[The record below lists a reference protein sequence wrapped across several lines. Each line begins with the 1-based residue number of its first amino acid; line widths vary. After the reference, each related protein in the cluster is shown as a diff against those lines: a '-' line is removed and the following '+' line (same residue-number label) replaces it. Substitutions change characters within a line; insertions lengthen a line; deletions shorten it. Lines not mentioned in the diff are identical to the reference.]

1 MYYYNYGF
9 IGIHIT
15 DDLEL
20 TLEERFKRT
29 SQEVDCLKE
38 QLGTLV
44 SQLVSFKDLIIPFL
58 VLTTA
63 DRQDYARRSR
73 ASEQLMKEHA
83 RIAQETVADER
94 QSKKELTFDLTRQYK
109 TLQLQAEMRIQALEA
124 QIKLLGEE
132 LG

>member
-1 MYYYNYGF
+1 M
-9 IGIHIT
+9 
-15 DDLEL
+15 
-20 TLEERFKRT
+20 
-29 SQEVDCLKE
+29 
-38 QLGTLV
+38 
-44 SQLVSFKDLIIPFL
+44 
-58 VLTTA
+58 TA

-109 TLQLQAEMRIQALEA
+109 TLQLQAEMRIHALES
-124 QIKLLGEE
+124 QIKLQGDE